1 MNFCWCTVNVKD
13 MDESIRFYTDIVG
26 LPVEKRYSAAEGVEL
41 AFLGDSQT
49 KVELIC
55 NKHVKEVGA
64 KEGISL
70 GFEVVSV
77 EEMMADVKRKGLEI
91 DSGPFQPNPHIRFFY
106 IKDPDGLKIQFV
118 ENM

>member
-1 MNFCWCTVNVKD
+1 MNFCWCTINVKD
-13 MDESIRFYTDIVG
+13 MDESIKFYTGIVG
-26 LPVEKRYSAAEGVEL
+26 LPIDRRYSAAEGIEL

-55 NKHVKEVGA
+55 NKHIREAGG

-70 GFEVVSV
+70 GFEVDSI
-77 EEMMADVKRKGLEI
+77 ENMMEFITSKSLKI
-91 DSGPFQPNPHIRFFY
+91 DSGPFQPNPHIRFFF